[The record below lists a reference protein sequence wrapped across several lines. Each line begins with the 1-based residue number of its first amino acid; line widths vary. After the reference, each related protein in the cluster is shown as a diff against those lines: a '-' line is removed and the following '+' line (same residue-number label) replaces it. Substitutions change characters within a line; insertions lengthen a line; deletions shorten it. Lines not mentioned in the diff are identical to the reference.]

1 MRRNTLKLI
10 MAAALSLAL
19 GQMALAA
26 DLPQRPAYK
35 AAPMLSPVP
44 VYNWTGFYIGGN
56 VGGAWGTLD
65 ATDVNTGATVSP
77 NNSGFAGGGQIGYD
91 YQIGPWVIGIR
102 NLFDGTSISGGA
114 TISDPLF
121 SGTIN
126 SSLHWF
132 DALTARGG
140 YLVQPNVLLY
150 VQGGAAW
157 TSWDINAING
167 SGVQVGEIS
176 GGNRTGW
183 TVGGGLEW
191 MFLPHWSTFLEYNYM
206 GFGTRS
212 ATTTACGLGTCAN
225 ISAKSDLQTV
235 LVGLNYKF

>member
-191 MFLPHWSTFLEYNYM
+191 MILPHWSTFLEYNYM

-212 ATTTACGLGTCAN
+212 ATTTACVGATCAN
-225 ISAKSDLQTV
+225 ISAKSDLQNV
-235 LVGLNYKF
+235 LVGVNYKF

>member
-167 SGVQVGEIS
+167 AGVQVGEIS

-183 TVGGGLEW
+183 TIGGGVEW
-191 MFLPHWSTFLEYNYM
+191 MFRPRWSTFLEYNYM